1 MVQLRTR
8 KREMRRY
15 GGNYHETLGLRRNSC
30 ASQFTIP
37 DTACARADPECYY
50 TDTTSSKPNHASHTP
65 YFSYPLVSPTSF
77 SSSSSI
83 SLVLVHNSTIIAEH
97 KVRSLLSISPC
108 HDHELTPSTTY
119 TKYNIHRVQHTL
131 STAYTEYSIHPR
143 FFVFP
148 PFSWWRVDP
157 WMWLQ
162 LPTCLPT
169 RSTAISRLSMRAPW
183 SSCLV
188 TFPRLWVNEMMK
200 RVSAP
205 GAPSIDCLTVL
216 VQTHLVMASRF
227 ARSWPPSASTH
238 WLDHN
243 LGVHLYA
250 HSITASKWIS
260 KLSWLRPRSP
270 SPNLLD
276 HGLQT
281 RSITASKC
289 ISNLAQSQ
297 SRSPSLVSF
306 DHGLQVYF
314 QIRSITASKCVSK
327 LAGSR
332 SRRVSLSSLDPHSQA
347 HLELLSS
354 TACSQFRYTGC
365 RWVAI

>member
-8 KREMRRY
+8 KRGMRRY
-15 GGNYHETLGLRRNSC
+15 GGNYHETLGLRRSSC

-37 DTACARADPECYY
+37 DTACARADPECNY

-77 SSSSSI
+77 SSSSPI

-97 KVRSLLSISPC
+97 KVRSLLSISAC

-131 STAYTEYSIHPR
+131 SPAYTEYSIHPR

-169 RSTAISRLSMRAPW
+169 RSTAISRLSMRAPR

-188 TFPRLWVNEMMK
+188 TFPRLWVNEMLK

-238 WLDHN
+238 WPDHN

-276 HGLQT
+276 HGLQVYLQP
-281 RSITASKC
+281 RSITASKS
-289 ISNLAQSQ
+289 ISSFTR
-297 SRSPSLVSF
+297 SRPPGVFSNPL
-306 DHGLQVYF
+306 DYCLQVRLQTRWITF
-314 QIRSITASKCVSK
+314 SERISEFTPSSFSGAPRIALKHRLQPVQIY
-327 LAGSR
+327 
-332 SRRVSLSSLDPHSQA
+332 RV
-347 HLELLSS
+347 
-354 TACSQFRYTGC
+354 
-365 RWVAI
+365 